1 MVISKSVPVLYGTA
15 EWLPYLCGA
24 RSGRP
29 HLYGARRYQPG
40 SVWRALSDYRICTAH
55 AAATRICMALRRY
68 QPESGGCT
76 GNAARICSA
85 RRRTTRICAAHAVMT
100 PASMWCAPDPA
111 KIDWICVVPAGAAPG
126 SVGNAAPDDY
136 WHFSSYCQSA
146 VQVCTSSSNTTCSLP
161 LPDAMAVRTVLL
173 PPALPAGPAC
183 RPIQGP
189 ACHPIQGPAGPAYL
203 PERVR
208 TQDDSSSSSE
218 SESDVLAK
226 PGKKKRAPR
235 SAEQKASRSSGARLS
250 TRQTLWLPGRDSTQ
264 SARFSLCRLALWKV
278 ARRP

>member
-126 SVGNAAPDDY
+126 SVGKAAAHADDY
-136 WHFSSYCQSA
+136 QEGCFWRTLWN
-146 VQVCTSSSNTTCSLP
+146 QV
-161 LPDAMAVRTVLL
+161 
-173 PPALPAGPAC
+173 
-183 RPIQGP
+183 
-189 ACHPIQGPAGPAYL
+189 
-203 PERVR
+203 
-208 TQDDSSSSSE
+208 
-218 SESDVLAK
+218 
-226 PGKKKRAPR
+226 R
-235 SAEQKASRSSGARLS
+235 SAPHICAFQQLSISCTAVHVFIEYRL
-250 TRQTLWLPGRDSTQ
+250 L
-264 SARFSLCRLALWKV
+264 LA
-278 ARRP
+278 PT

>member
-1 MVISKSVPVLYGTA
+1 MVTVYVRRTQ
-15 EWLPYLCGA
+15 
-24 RSGRP
+24 RP
-29 HLYGARRYQPG
+29 PA
-40 SVWRALSDYRICTAH
+40 SVWRCADTSLD
-55 AAATRICMALRRY
+55 L
-68 QPESGGCT
+68 GGCT

-126 SVGNAAPDDY
+126 SVGKAAPDDY

-146 VQVCTSSSNTTCSLP
+146 VQVYTSLSNTTCSLP

-218 SESDVLAK
+218 SESDVLAL
-226 PGKKKRAPR
+226 G
-235 SAEQKASRSSGARLS
+235 GA
-250 TRQTLWLPGRDSTQ
+250 QTLANPPARPSWSALRGRGPSR
-264 SARFSLCRLALWKV
+264 ASLKSPHAHV
-278 ARRP
+278 ACAP

>member
-1 MVISKSVPVLYGTA
+1 
-15 EWLPYLCGA
+15 
-24 RSGRP
+24 
-29 HLYGARRYQPG
+29 
-40 SVWRALSDYRICTAH
+40 
-55 AAATRICMALRRY
+55 MALRRY

-183 RPIQGP
+183 HPIQGP

-208 TQDDSSSSSE
+208 TQDDSSSYHTA
-218 SESDVLAK
+218 LAVQVPAPTGHHRRK
-226 PGKKKRAPR
+226 P
-235 SAEQKASRSSGARLS
+235 
-250 TRQTLWLPGRDSTQ
+250 
-264 SARFSLCRLALWKV
+264 SARAAAAAVTASTVSSRAK
-278 ARRP
+278 RKRG